1 MQNYFA
7 YNSEQDWFDS
17 FIETMKNAKEQ
28 GLIRDDAER
37 NAMVNPRGVQKVLDA
52 YGLLKQATT
61 GVDVSV
67 TYDLHNPTKQY
78 GRVTVKGDV
87 VDFCDTDALIEV
99 MLMCRSFSVY
109 PEITGKIVWIF
120 DFDDVARYMD

>member
-1 MQNYFA
+1 MQNYFD

-28 GLIRDDAER
+28 GLIRDDADR

-67 TYDLHNPTKQY
+67 RYDLHKPTKQY

-87 VDFCDTDALIEV
+87 VDFCDNDALIEV
-99 MLMCRSFSVY
+99 MRMCRSFSVY